1 MMGLELTVDP
11 LTGSPLADQLSSPL
25 EFLSGVGHVSTISR
39 HNRNRFRQYLSN
51 RLYRA
56 LIFQGTCIETN
67 QTKLPQ
73 RSFEQMISHLAELV
87 YSTEDALYLLLPTHF
102 LNLAILA

>member
-11 LTGSPLADQLSSPL
+11 LTGSPLADQLSSTM
-25 EFLSGVGHVSTISR
+25 GHVSTISR

-73 RSFEQMISHLAELV
+73 RSFKQMKSHLAELV
-87 YSTEDALYLLLPTHF
+87 YSTEDALYLLLPTHS